1 MAKDEYWAASDEQKL
16 ARTITQ
22 KAAEYYETLS
32 ASGRIDIFR
41 RSVRTYYGLDPE
53 GGWRNSAAV
62 TYGGDQGELA
72 QLSINS
78 YRNLAEHLLTMTTGS
93 RPAFSARAVNNDQAA
108 LAQAQLAEGLIDFY
122 LDDKNIEDKAIEVV
136 ESALIF
142 GEGWLS
148 ITWNPAGGD
157 AYGVQDVPKVDEEG
171 EPVLDELGQPI
182 IEQRAIYEGDIE
194 VSVHGPLDIIR
205 DISTDKIDLDW
216 IVKRERYNRFD
227 LAARHPEHS
236 EYILSLGP
244 STFEQQ
250 SRLWDYMTGALDYE
264 NNDDVVVLTFYHRRT
279 ESMPQGRYTMV
290 VGDRAVEDGPLPYL
304 DLPCYPMIPSR
315 EFESTLGY
323 SRMWDLLGIQ
333 QAMDSVATTILTNH
347 DAFGVQ
353 NVIVPQGSQI
363 EAEDLAGG
371 LRMIQYNPAAGPPQP
386 LNLLRIP
393 SDSYQLL
400 GILNAQME
408 TLSGVNSVARGNPES
423 SLKSGAALALVHSMA
438 IQFNSGLQRGYGR
451 MLEESMTGLVNILQ
465 MYATTP
471 RLAEIS
477 GADARAKLE
486 QFTGED
492 IASVRRIKV
501 DMASPLMRTAAGRV
515 ELADKLL
522 EKQVV
527 TPAQY
532 LEVVA
537 TGRLNPILEGP
548 EAELTGIRK
557 ENELLMGGTRVRAV
571 PTDNHATHI
580 QEHKALY
587 ADPAVRFNEELMSA
601 ILDHIQE
608 HAQMAQEHPALMEL
622 TGQPPLQTAPPAP
635 PGPPAGGSGEGPLFL
650 EGAMPQTGPA
660 VGMPGEAAEAPQM
673 PVNPATGERYN
684 PANGGIA

>member
-1 MAKDEYWAASDEQKL
+1 MRKDYWAAADVERL
-16 ARTITQ
+16 ARSIGA

-32 ASGRIDIFR
+32 ASGRIDVFR

-53 GGWRNSAAV
+53 GGWRNSSAV
-62 TYGGDQGELA
+62 TYGGEQGELA
-72 QLSINS
+72 QLSLNS

-122 LDDKNIEDKAIEVV
+122 LDEKSIEDKAIEVV

-148 ITWNPAGGD
+148 ITWNPSGGD
-157 AYGVQDVPKVDEEG
+157 AYGVENVPTVDDQG
-171 EPVLDELGQPI
+171 EPVLDEMGQAV

-205 DISTDKIDLDW
+205 EVGTEKMDLDW
-216 IVKRERYNRFD
+216 IIKRERYNRFD
-227 LAARHPEHS
+227 LAARHPEHAD
-236 EYILSLGP
+236 YILSIGP
-244 STFEQQ
+244 ASFEQE
-250 SRLWDYMTGALDYE
+250 SRLWDAMSGAVDFE
-264 NNDDVVVLTFYHRRT
+264 GSDDVIVLTFYHSRT
-279 ESMPQGRYTMV
+279 ESMPQGRYTV
-290 VGDRAVEDGPLPYL
+290 TVGDRAISDGALPYL

-315 EFESTLGY
+315 EFDSTLGY
-323 SRMWDLLGIQ
+323 SRMWDLLGVQ
-333 QAMDSVATTILTNH
+333 QAIDSVATTILTNH

-353 NVIVPQGSQI
+353 NILVPQGAQI

-371 LRMIQYNPAAGPPQP
+371 LRMVQYNPAAGPPQP
-386 LNLLRIP
+386 LNLLRIS

-400 GILNAQME
+400 SILNSTME

-451 MLEESMTGLVNILQ
+451 MLEKSMTGLVNILQ

-477 GADARAKLE
+477 GSDSRSKLQ

-492 IASVRRIKV
+492 LASVRRIKV

-515 ELADKLL
+515 DLADKLL

-537 TGRLNPILEGP
+537 TGRLNPILESP
-548 EAELTGIRK
+548 EAELTGIKK
-557 ENELLMGGTRVRAV
+557 ENELLMSGTRIRAV

-587 ADPAVRFNEELMSA
+587 ADPAIRFNEELMSV
-601 ILDHIQE
+601 ILDHVQE
-608 HAQMAQEHPALMEL
+608 HAKMAQEHPALMEL
-622 TGQPPLQTAPPAP
+622 TGQPPMQAAPP
-635 PGPPAGGSGEGPLFL
+635 PPAGPPPGGSGAGPMFL

-660 VGMPGEAAEAPQM
+660 VGMPGQSAEAPQM

-684 PANGGIA
+684 PGNGVMPA